1 MNFLLLFILPRSRSS
16 ASAIRLS
23 WLAIMFVRFLMV
35 LKCLKLRYH
44 YTPEIREIPRIDKL
58 NEYLENEMIRIKEK
72 AQILREEKRSWK
84 KLNEMFLEEV

>member
-1 MNFLLLFILPRSRSS
+1 MSEKLLEIKVH
-16 ASAIRLS
+16 AS
-23 WLAIMFVRFLMV
+23 
-35 LKCLKLRYH
+35 
-44 YTPEIREIPRIDKL
+44 EIKEIPRIDKL

>member
-1 MNFLLLFILPRSRSS
+1 MANEKLLEIKVH
-16 ASAIRLS
+16 AS
-23 WLAIMFVRFLMV
+23 
-35 LKCLKLRYH
+35 
-44 YTPEIREIPRIDKL
+44 EIKEIPRIDKL

>member
-1 MNFLLLFILPRSRSS
+1 MTEPSS
-16 ASAIRLS
+16 IPTV
-23 WLAIMFVRFLMV
+23 M
-35 LKCLKLRYH
+35 
-44 YTPEIREIPRIDKL
+44 EIPRIDKL

>member
-1 MNFLLLFILPRSRSS
+1 MSEKLLEIKIH
-16 ASAIRLS
+16 A
-23 WLAIMFVRFLMV
+23 
-35 LKCLKLRYH
+35 
-44 YTPEIREIPRIDKL
+44 PEIREIPRIDKL